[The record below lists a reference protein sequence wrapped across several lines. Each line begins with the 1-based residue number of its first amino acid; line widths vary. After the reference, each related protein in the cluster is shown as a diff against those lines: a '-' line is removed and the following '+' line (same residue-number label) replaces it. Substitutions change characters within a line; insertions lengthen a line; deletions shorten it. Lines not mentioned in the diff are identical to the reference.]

1 MMLCI
6 VTIFSSCKK
15 DDDDGVK
22 ATVNITVKSY
32 GRPQVGVLVYM
43 FDALTTN
50 NTSGYDI
57 DKAKK
62 YIATNSNGVATFE
75 LDESNLGVNGS
86 QTTFRFVAY
95 SPNSSSDYMQV
106 VITIKDGETKSELFD
121 FSGETSSNS
130 GSEIVSTK
138 GTLNMSNNSGVEY
151 LIMLDGKQIGSLES
165 GKTKTLDNL
174 SMNEE
179 HVIDIYELD
188 KSTNLYTSQTKATW
202 TLTFTKEKDTYSISF
217 PKVSIVSIKHSSSS
231 PYKVYI
237 DGLEMDTWTK
247 SGTYNYHVSAGQH
260 VIEVV
265 QQDGYLLSPT
275 IGKKTVI
282 VKEGETITLSGPQS
296 NTSTDYFN

>member
-1 MMLCI
+1 MLCI
-6 VTIFSSCKK
+6 VTVFSSCKK
-15 DDDDGVK
+15 DDDDDGVK

-43 FDALTTN
+43 FDALTTDN
-50 NTSGYDI
+50 ASGYDTN
-57 DKAKK
+57 KAKK
-62 YIATNSNGVATFE
+62 YIATGSDGVATFE
-75 LDESNLGVNGS
+75 LDESNLGVKGS

-106 VITIKDGETKSELFD
+106 VITIKDGETKSEQFD
-121 FSGETSSNS
+121 FSGYTPTNS
-130 GSEIVSTK
+130 GSEVVATK

-174 SMNEE
+174 SMNVE

-188 KSTNLYTSQTKATW
+188 KSTNLYTSQTKRTW
-202 TLTFTKEKDTYSISF
+202 TLTFTKEKDTYSITF

-231 PYKVYI
+231 TYNVYI
-237 DGLEMDTWTK
+237 DGLMMDTWTK
-247 SGTYNYHVSAGQH
+247 SGTYTYHVSAGQH

-265 QQDGYLLSPT
+265 QQDGYLFSAT
-275 IGKKTVI
+275 KGKKI
-282 VKEGETITLSGPQS
+282 VTLKEGETITLSGPKGS
-296 NTSTDYFN
+296 TSTEYFN

>member
-1 MMLCI
+1 MLCI

-121 FSGETSSNS
+121 FSGKTSSNS

-179 HVIDIYELD
+179 HMIDIYELD

-231 PYKVYI
+231 PYKIYI

-247 SGTYNYHVSAGQH
+247 SDTYNYHVSAGQH

-275 IGKKTVI
+275 IGKKTVT
-282 VKEGETITLSGPQS
+282 VKEGETITLSGPKS
-296 NTSTDYFN
+296 NTSTEYFD

>member
-6 VTIFSSCKK
+6 VTVFSSCKK

-43 FDALTTN
+43 FDALTTDN
-50 NTSGYDI
+50 ASGYDI
-57 DKAKK
+57 TKAKK
-62 YIATNSNGVATFE
+62 YIATGSDGVATFE

-106 VITIKDGETKSELFD
+106 VITIKDGETKSEQFD
-121 FSGETSSNS
+121 FNGYTPTNS
-130 GSEIVSTK
+130 GSEVVATK

-174 SMNEE
+174 SMNVEY
-179 HVIDIYELD
+179 VIDIYECD
-188 KSTNLYTSQTKATW
+188 KSSNLYISQTKATW

-217 PKVSIVSIKHSSSS
+217 PKVSIISIKHSSSNT
-231 PYKVYI
+231 YNVYI
-237 DGLEMDTWTK
+237 DGLVVDTWTK
-247 SGTYNYHVSAGQH
+247 SGTYTYHVSAGQH

-265 QQDGYLLSPT
+265 QQDGYVFSAT
-275 IGKKTVI
+275 KGKKNVTA
-282 VKEGETITLSGPQS
+282 KEGETITLSGPKS
-296 NTSTDYFN
+296 NTSTEYFN